1 MAQLGARLVDNGFS
15 IIPIKPGEKVP
26 GILTESGWHP
36 LKNWTQYARRLPGAD
51 ELEAWSAM
59 PGVGIGVVCGNV
71 VGVDID
77 VLRNRA
83 LADRIAGLARKM
95 LGDDSL
101 VRVGQAPKRLMVY
114 RADKPFRGIKK
125 HPIEILGEGQQF
137 VIEGIHPV
145 TGKPYYWEGESLA
158 DIDISQLPV
167 VTEEQCRRFVE
178 AAYKLL
184 PPELRQSALS
194 SGNGSPYHSPGR
206 LAGTY
211 EAIDSALRI
220 IPNDDLNYDDW
231 VRIGLAIK
239 GAVGDSGEA
248 LFARWSSL
256 SSKNVPETTAKTWVS
271 LRPREV
277 GAGTIYYLAEERGWV
292 CPSHLIM
299 DAAAEA
305 AIDAHPAQGLLDSV
319 AAGVPAVEAA
329 PEPVPEA
336 PVVPGAF
343 YELDGVLGQMV
354 DYIVSTAI
362 QPQPVLAAA
371 AAICA
376 VGVLAGRK
384 YRSESNLRTNLY
396 TISIAESGGG
406 KDHARKCIEMA
417 FAEAGLSGHIG
428 GGRLT
433 SGAGLLSALKR
444 QPDTLF
450 QLDEF
455 GQFLLNVTAER
466 APKHVREVWDYF
478 TELYTSAG
486 TLIRGAEYADQK
498 TNPMVNIMQPCA
510 VVHATTVPAPF
521 WRALQSGSL
530 NDGSFARWLI
540 FNSDTP
546 IPDPVRSPQ
555 PINLVPESL
564 SDGLRAIAAGTEGW
578 RKQDSVF
585 MGAIGNPT
593 PHLVPYTLEAARFL
607 WDFKAEVIERQRA
620 NIGTPQSAVLA
631 RIVEHVIK
639 LALLRAVSTSPA
651 RPVITLA
658 DVCWAQ
664 AIVEHCTG
672 RMIAD
677 ADRYVADNETEAT
690 YKNILEIIRTGGS
703 KGIERWRL
711 SRAMKKLKSKELRD
725 FVQSMVDANLV
736 EVIEKKTDGRPA
748 VFFRA
753 LRED

>member
-299 DAAAEA
+299 DAAAGG
-305 AIDAHPAQGLLDSV
+305 AIGAHPAQGLLDSV
-319 AAGVPAVEAA
+319 AASVHAVEVG
-329 PEPVPEA
+329 PEPIPEA
-336 PVVPGAF
+336 PAVPSAF

-362 QPQPVLAAA
+362 QPQPVLAVA

-376 VGVLAGRK
+376 IGVLAGRK
-384 YRSESNLRTNLY
+384 YRSESNLRTNFY

-417 FAEAGLSGHIG
+417 FAEAALSGYIG

-546 IPDPVRSPQ
+546 IPDPVRSPK
-555 PINLVPESL
+555 PISVVPESL
-564 SDGLRAIAAGTEGW
+564 SDGLKAIAAGTEGW

-593 PHLVPYTLEAARFL
+593 PHLVPFTLEAERLL

-639 LALLRAVSTSPA
+639 LALLRAISANPA
-651 RPVITLA
+651 APVITLA
-658 DVCWAQ
+658 GVRWAQ

-677 ADRYVADNETEAT
+677 ADRYVADNPYEASL
-690 YKNILEIIRTGGS
+690 KRVRGVI
-703 KGIERWRL
+703 
-711 SRAMKKLKSKELRD
+711 SRAGDVGIHHSALLRSNINLKAKELRD
-725 FVQSMVDANLV
+725 VLQALFEAGMI
-736 EVIEKKTDGRPA
+736 EVVTQPSATKPA
-748 VFFRA
+748 TVYRA
-753 LRED
+753 VSR